1 MTDTTQ
7 ATETASVGLVG
18 KLGSDPELRFSQNGK
33 AYARA
38 KLGVEIP
45 IVPGDWKGEKRT
57 DWYDV
62 VCFGSLAEN
71 ICESVKKG
79 DRVVLT
85 GRHETETWTGKD
97 GTERAT
103 EKIICDGLGPDL
115 RFVTATL
122 ARSPR
127 AGSASRG

>member
-1 MTDTTQ
+1 MSNTAQ
-7 ATETASVGLVG
+7 VTETATVGLVG
-18 KLGSDPELRFSQNGK
+18 KLATDPELRFSQNGK
-33 AYARA
+33 PYART
-38 KLGVEIP
+38 KLTVETP
-45 IVPGDWKGEKRT
+45 IVPGDWKGEKRS

-62 VCFGSLAEN
+62 IAFGSLAEN
-71 ICESVKKG
+71 LCESVKRG
-79 DRVVLT
+79 DRVVVT

-115 RFVTATL
+115 RFVTTTL

-127 AGSASRG
+127 SDRHE

>member
-1 MTDTTQ
+1 MSNTTQ
-7 ATETASVGLVG
+7 EIQTATVGLVG

-33 AYARA
+33 PYART
-38 KLGVEIP
+38 KLAVETP
-45 IVPGDWKGEKRT
+45 IVPGDWKGEKGS
-57 DWYDV
+57 DWYDI

-71 ICESVKKG
+71 LCESVKKG
-79 DRVVLT
+79 DRVVVT

-103 EKIICDGLGPDL
+103 EKIIADGLGPDL

-122 ARSPR
+122 ARSPY
-127 AGSASRG
+127 AGSDSRG

>member
-1 MTDTTQ
+1 MSNTAQ
-7 ATETASVGLVG
+7 VTETATIGLVG
-18 KLGSDPELRFSQNGK
+18 KLATDPELRFSQSGK
-33 AYARA
+33 PYARA
-38 KLGVEIP
+38 KLTVEIP

-57 DWYDV
+57 DWYDI
-62 VCFGSLAEN
+62 VCFGSLAEHLA
-71 ICESVKKG
+71 ESLRKG
-79 DRVVLT
+79 DRVVVT

-115 RFVTATL
+115 RFVTARP

-127 AGSASRG
+127 AGSDSRG